1 MAKAAN
7 LRCATVY
14 ATPEHG
20 SVNRRVL
27 GLTWPVVG
35 EHLLENLLGV
45 VDTLLVA
52 GLGMAA
58 LAGVGSSLQ
67 MMFFVLSAL
76 SALSVGSSILVA
88 QAVGARD
95 FGQASRLARQSLI
108 WSVLL
113 SIPLAIVGFVFA
125 GPIIGIVGM

>member
-1 MAKAAN
+1 MSREMGIPIEQQRAPEQTELALHLGGGIAMPASVKPTSGGERVAEAEHP
-7 LRCATVY
+7 RSATVR

-58 LAGVGSSLQ
+58 LA
-67 MMFFVLSAL
+67 
-76 SALSVGSSILVA
+76 
-88 QAVGARD
+88 
-95 FGQASRLARQSLI
+95 
-108 WSVLL
+108 
-113 SIPLAIVGFVFA
+113 
-125 GPIIGIVGM
+125 